1 MHSMSM
7 HGIVFGEYI
16 IVLEGPGAI
25 RNEVFNFMMYIPA
38 TKLIFK
44 WGNNHF
50 VIIYT

>member
-1 MHSMSM
+1 MHSMFM

-25 RNEVFNFMMYIPA
+25 MKFFYFMMYIPA